1 MRVRPIYIASAVL
14 LFVAGS
20 LFGWFAFSIP
30 KDLRAEAL
38 LKEART
44 DLQAKNEDDAQ
55 QKLLRVIRDYP
66 RTDSAAAAT
75 AALFELQQRKN
86 APDPE
91 AEALNELLQK
101 RILALRS
108 EQQQQATRIAELEKR
123 LAAAEKKAAA
133 APAVAARKTTP
144 KKAPAKKTTTRRK
157 R

>member
-133 APAVAARKTTP
+133 PTVAARKTAP